1 MAETEVEF
9 KRALEVVARCLAL
22 RDHSLHELKT
32 KLSRKFEPEM
42 VARVLG
48 VAEAR
53 GWLCSEEKVAVQLA
67 AALHRRGKS
76 RGYINGQ
83 LRKRKLPAVEM
94 NNDDELE
101 KARDLLV
108 RKFGAEK
115 LSWEQRTKA
124 YRYLKYRGFE
134 DHWIRKALDNEQPN
148 E

>member
-9 KRALEVVARCLAL
+9 KQALDVVAKCLAL

-42 VARVLG
+42 VTRVLG

-53 GWLCSEEKVAVQLA
+53 GWLCSEEKVAEQLA

-76 RGYINGQ
+76 LGYINGQ
-83 LRKRKLPAVEM
+83 LRKRKLPVVEM
-94 NNDDELE
+94 SSDEELT

-108 RKFGAEK
+108 RRFGEEK
-115 LSWEQRTKA
+115 LSYEERTKA

-134 DHWIRKALDNEQPN
+134 DRWIRKALNNEQPD